1 MDTERLKR
9 LKAVNSELELLSL
22 VKGLGWES
30 LKSGEIDALAKALE
44 RCLDKPDMR
53 IAYLGSHT
61 LEPLPSYVAAGAIL
75 EGVKLLSYVG
85 PFNQYVQEV
94 LDTSSGFHVFD
105 PDLVVLST
113 QMADLCPRVHYD
125 FASLNEEEADADR
138 NWIITHLRD
147 WASAAL
153 KSTKAIVL
161 VPNFPRPGYPSL
173 GIADAKQELG
183 ESEFYLSL
191 NLELL
196 RTFKHQ
202 ERVHVFDFDRMV
214 SRFGSERARS
224 FKLYYLAK
232 MPWQERFNAML
243 AEEMLRYVVAAS
255 GHSRKCLVLD
265 LDNTLWGG
273 VVGEEGSAGI
283 KIGPGDPAGEA
294 FMAFQY
300 AVKALKQRGIVLSIC
315 SKNNKAD
322 VEEAF
327 KIQAQMP
334 LKEDDFVSSRISWDP
349 KPDNLVS
356 IARTLNVGIDSLTF
370 VDDNPAECA
379 LVAGALPQVKTL
391 HLPSDPADYASFIQR
406 QICFE
411 RLKVTDEDR
420 QKANQYREQARRD
433 ELREKLGD
441 LSTFL
446 LALDTEL
453 LVRPAEKQDIPRIHQ
468 LFTKTNQFNVTT
480 RRYTVGEIERFLE
493 DDAYGL
499 WLAMGSDRYGDLGTI
514 GLYLLAHQDRVLNI
528 DSFVLSCRA
537 LGRGIET
544 ALMNHLKSE
553 RVKHNGVE
561 RIKACFIPTKKNAP
575 AREFFETQRF
585 EIVGLDEIGAK
596 YYELPAERTQAVPCP
611 HVRVINMWGTAV
623 DE

>member
-1 MDTERLKR
+1 MDKERLKQ

-22 VKGLGWES
+22 VKGLGWEALNS
-30 LKSGEIDALAKALE
+30 REIDVLAKALG

-61 LEPLPSYVAAGAIL
+61 IDPLPSYIAAGALL
-75 EGVKLLSYVG
+75 EGIKLSSYIA

-94 LDTSSGFHVFD
+94 LDHSSDFHVFD
-105 PDLVVLST
+105 PDLVLLST
-113 QMADLCPRVHYD
+113 QMVDLCPRVHYD
-125 FASLNEEEADADR
+125 FASLSEKDADAER

-153 KSTKAIVL
+153 KSTKATVL

-196 RTFKHQ
+196 RMFKHQ
-202 ERVHVFDFDRMV
+202 QRVHVFDLDRMV

-232 MPWQERFNAML
+232 MPWQERFNASL

-255 GHSRKCLVLD
+255 GRSRKCLALD

-273 VVGEEGSAGI
+273 VVGEEGPARI

-322 VEEAF
+322 AEEAF

-334 LKEDDFVSSRISWDP
+334 LKENDFVSPRVNWDP

-356 IARTLNVGIDSLTF
+356 IADALNIGIDSLAF
-370 VDDNPAECA
+370 VDDNPAECS
-379 LVAGALPQVKTL
+379 LVASALPQVKTL
-391 HLPSDPADYASFIQR
+391 RLPPDPADYAHFIQR
-406 QICFE
+406 QIFFE
-411 RLKVTDEDR
+411 RLRVTDEDR
-420 QKANQYREQARRD
+420 QKGKQYREQARRE
-433 ELREKLGD
+433 ELRENPGD

-446 LALDTEL
+446 KALDTEL
-453 LVRPAEKQDIPRIHQ
+453 FVRPAEEQDIPRIHQ
-468 LFTKTNQFNVTT
+468 LVTKTNQFNVTT
-480 RRYTVGEIERFLE
+480 KRYTVGEIERFLK
-493 DDAYGL
+493 DDTYGL
-499 WLAMGSDRYGDLGTI
+499 WLAMARDRYGDLGTI
-514 GLYLLAHQDRVLNI
+514 GLYLLSHQYQVLNI
-528 DSFVLSCRA
+528 DSFVMSCRA

-544 ALMNHLKSE
+544 AFMNQLKLE
-553 RVKHNGVE
+553 RLEQDGVE
-561 RIKACFIPTKKNAP
+561 KIKACFIPTRKNAP
-575 AREFFETQRF
+575 ASKFFETQGF
-585 EIVGLDEIGAK
+585 EVVGLDEAGAK
-596 YYELPAERTQAVPCP
+596 HYELPAKRMQPVPCP
-611 HVRVINMWGTAV
+611 HVRVITRETAV
-623 DE
+623 SG